1 VELPISELIEIVENE
16 VCAFQRLLDN
26 MEREQRALVAN
37 DVEGLDAMVAEQ
49 QSLTEEAGRLEAERS
64 RVVTSLSAVLGEE
77 PDSVTLKRL
86 VEQIQGPQSERLG
99 EMRETLIDLQEK
111 IRRTNRHNLLLI
123 KQSMKYVDKTLQVLT
138 GGDGSEGVYAQ
149 SGKVQG
155 ASSANQ
161 GLMDKVI

>member
-1 VELPISELIEIVENE
+1 MELPISELIEIVENE